1 MNDQFAKL
9 NEQAERQRNKDADLW
24 RKFRAAL
31 DAGEMTVMVE
41 LNEQSDLAVTSSEHL
56 QDILYRA

>member
-1 MNDQFAKL
+1 MNNQFVKL

-24 RKFRAAL
+24 HKFKAAL

-41 LNEQSDLAVTSSEHL
+41 VSETADIAVTSSDTL
-56 QDILYRA
+56 TDILYRA